1 MRQRNRRVPGL
12 DGHEPR
18 DRWMITY
25 ADLITLL
32 LIFFVVMYAMS
43 SLDTEKYKIVTGSLS
58 ETFRSG
64 NPVLEGGSG
73 VLDGEDGSQDTPTA
87 GGQNEGSNSGNGAAD
102 SGNDGTG
109 NTGTGSGTAPSA
121 EGQDGDQPPSA
132 RELAFREQEA
142 KLNALM
148 DVITTYVEDNNLGDQ
163 IFVADK
169 PQGIAITL
177 SDRFLFDA
185 GRAELKP
192 PAFPALRQLSGLFSG
207 IGASISIEG
216 HTDNTPVSAGS
227 QYNDNWEL
235 SGDRALSVL
244 RFFLDNEGL
253 DPGTFQYAGY
263 ADTRPAYDNSTAEGR
278 QKNRRVELIVLRQ
291 LQEEE

>member
-1 MRQRNRRVPGL
+1 MRQRNRRCRRGNA
-12 DGHEPR
+12 HEPR

-32 LIFFVVMYAMS
+32 LIFFVIMYAMS

-58 ETFRSG
+58 ETFKTG

-73 VLDGEDGSQDTPTA
+73 LLDGENGSQNSSSPA
-87 GGQNEGSNSGNGAAD
+87 NGQVEETGSGNGENAGNSD
-102 SGNDGTG
+102 SPESGNP
-109 NTGTGSGTAPSA
+109 NAETGTSGES
-121 EGQDGDQPPSA
+121 QNVQPSA

-142 KLNALM
+142 KLAALM
-148 DVITTYVEDNNLGDQ
+148 GVITKYVEENNLDGQ

-177 SDRFLFDA
+177 SDRFLFDV

-192 PAFPALRQLSGLFSG
+192 PALPALRQLSGLFRG

-227 QYNDNWEL
+227 RYNDNWEL
-235 SGDRALSVL
+235 SGARALSVL
-244 RFFLDNEGL
+244 RFFLDSEGL
-253 DPGTFQYAGY
+253 SPATFQYAGY
-263 ADTRPAYDNSTAEGR
+263 ADTRPAYDNSTPEGR